1 MHSTFELYLIM
12 NYMGLIYNP
21 IYIKLQLIIRV
32 KHQNIHILN
41 KNAPNVYRR
50 KRLPK
55 ITNRMRMLDLRGQVL
70 QFLTKNTHLVLAYIH

>member
-1 MHSTFELYLIM
+1 MHSTFELYLIK

-55 ITNRMRMLDLRGQVL
+55 ITNRMRLLDMRGHNKEYASCTCVYP
-70 QFLTKNTHLVLAYIH
+70 LAKF